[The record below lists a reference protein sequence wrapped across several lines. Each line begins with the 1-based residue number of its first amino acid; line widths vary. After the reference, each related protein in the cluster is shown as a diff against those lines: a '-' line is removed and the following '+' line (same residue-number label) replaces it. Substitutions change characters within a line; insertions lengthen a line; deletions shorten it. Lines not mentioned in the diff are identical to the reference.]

1 MNTPTYGLVVCGGQ
15 SSRMGTDKSLLNYHG
30 KPQRYY
36 LYEMLEPLCEK
47 VFISCNRSQKSSI
60 PATYLTIVDTPAYED
75 IGPMAALLT
84 AMETYPNVNFLVV
97 GCDYPFITTTEL
109 KQLLEVKLETILY
122 ICFANK
128 SNNILEPLI
137 SHYHYDIKNY
147 LQKKFKQNNYSV
159 QAVLRECPGHI
170 IIPENQM
177 SISSIDTIEAYEN
190 AIKQLRN
197 K

>member
-47 VFISCNRSQKSSI
+47 VFISCNKSQKSSI
-60 PATYLTIVDTPAYED
+60 PDSYQTIVDAPIYEN

-84 AMETYPNVNFLVV
+84 AMETYPNTDFLVV

-109 KQLLEVKLETILY
+109 RKLLEVKLETILY
-122 ICFANK
+122 NCFANK
-128 SNNILEPLI
+128 SGNILEPLL
-137 SHYHYDIKNY
+137 SHYHHDIINH
-147 LQKKFKQNNYSV
+147 LQKKFKQNSFSV
-159 QAVLRECPGHI
+159 QAVLRECSGHI
-170 IIPENQM
+170 IVPENQM

-190 AIKQLRN
+190 TIKQLRN